1 MLDDLFRLSINLQ
14 LKNAAN
20 DPIVIDLDNIVMVE
34 TQ

>member
-1 MLDDLFRLSINLQ
+1 MLDDLFSLGLNLG

-20 DPIVIDLDNIVMVE
+20 DPIVIDLDNIIMVE

>member
-1 MLDDLFRLSINLQ
+1 MLYDLLSLGLCLQ

-20 DPIVIDLDNIVMVE
+20 DPIVIDLDNIIMVE

>member
-1 MLDDLFRLSINLQ
+1 LLDDLFRLSINLQ

-20 DPIVIDLDNIVMVE
+20 DPIVIDLDNIIMVE

>member
-20 DPIVIDLDNIVMVE
+20 DPIVIDLDNIIMVE

>member
-1 MLDDLFRLSINLQ
+1 MLDDLFRFGINLQ

-20 DPIVIDLDNIVMVE
+20 DPVVIDLDNIIMVE